1 MAILPIVLFPEK
13 ILKQKCDKVTTFDK
27 KLAKLLDNMYATMV
41 EADGVGLAAPQVGVK
56 KQIAV
61 VEIEEGSGVIELIN
75 PQILEVEGEQ
85 SGIEGCLSFPDIY
98 GEVTRPYYVK
108 VRAQDRKGNFFEI
121 EAEDFLARALQHE
134 IDHLQGVLFTSKVSR
149 YLTIEELERF
159 EAE

>member
-134 IDHLQGVLFTSKVSR
+134 IDHLQGVLFTSKISR
-149 YLTIEELERF
+149 YLTKEELERF